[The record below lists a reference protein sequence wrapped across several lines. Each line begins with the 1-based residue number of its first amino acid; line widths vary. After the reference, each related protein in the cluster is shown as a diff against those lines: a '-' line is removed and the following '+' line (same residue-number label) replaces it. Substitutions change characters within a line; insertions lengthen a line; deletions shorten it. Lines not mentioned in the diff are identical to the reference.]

1 MTMFA
6 RRSLPAAVL
15 SVFLWAVPG
24 TAPATAQEAKPLPGS
39 WIDALSLAS
48 LPDGS
53 LLVAQRSGLVDRLV
67 PDGSGYRSPEV
78 WADLGDNGHSD
89 LLGFAVDPDFL
100 SSGYVYAVLR
110 TVVDG
115 VPVAHLTRWRDS
127 AGLVVLNKVLA
138 DNLPSGTDRA
148 GGVVKF
154 GPDGHL
160 WVGIGDGGAPAADV
174 TPANLRGVL
183 LRYNPDGSVPA
194 DNALPGSPVWA
205 WGFRDP
211 GAITW
216 QPSTGKLFVL
226 DRGPAVAQGTND
238 PVDIVAKGDNFG
250 WPKYMARDY
259 GRGTTPPLTYCSS
272 GHSWV
277 PNGAAFVTTGDWDG
291 SLVFAG
297 SGKGNLIRLTLT
309 SKTPTKITFE
319 DEVYTGEFGALMDV
333 APASDGSVLLLSRE
347 KLYRIVP

>member
-1 MTMFA
+1 MFA
-6 RRSLPAAVL
+6 LRRLPAILALL
-15 SVFLWAVPG
+15 SLSFVGGVPFLGALD
-24 TAPATAQEAKPLPGS
+24 AKPLPGS
-39 WIDALSLAS
+39 WTDALSLAT

-53 LLVAQRSGLVDRLV
+53 LLVAQRSGLVDRLA
-67 PDGSGYRSPEV
+67 PDGNGFRPPEV

-89 LLGFAVDPDFL
+89 LLGFTVDPDFF

-110 TVVDG
+110 TVVDRT
-115 VPVAHLTRWRDS
+115 PVAHLTRWRDS
-127 AGLVVLNKVLA
+127 AGLVVLNKVMSE
-138 DNLPSGTDRA
+138 NLPSGPDRA

-160 WVGIGDGGAPAADV
+160 WVGIGDGGAPAAEV

-183 LRYNPDGSVPA
+183 LRYNADGTVPE

-216 QPSTGKLFVL
+216 QPATGKLFVL

-238 PVDIVAKGDNFG
+238 PVDIVTKGDNFG

-277 PNGAAFVTTGDWDG
+277 PNGATFVTTGDWDG
-291 SLVFAG
+291 SLLFVG

-309 SKTPTKITFE
+309 NKTPPKLTFE
-319 DEVYTGEFGALMDV
+319 DEVYTGELGALMDV
-333 APASDGSVLLLSRE
+333 LPAPDGTVFLLSRE
-347 KLYRIVP
+347 KLYRIIP